1 MQVRVLPGSCSEW
14 HTWLSRKKVA
24 AESSNVKVCSI
35 PPGRSTL
42 QVTSLHNDSKQG
54 PVAQWIRHRPTEPGI
69 AGSSP
74 AGVIGCF
81 VPLQQATPAQPQ
93 AKSCAPALL
102 LMWDISRQGRCL
114 LGQIAGRTLPK
125 GLWISTTR
133 QDTPRHPKKKLGGKP
148 RSMEKCVLRG

>member
-74 AGVIGCF
+74 AGV
-81 VPLQQATPAQPQ
+81 
-93 AKSCAPALL
+93 
-102 LMWDISRQGRCL
+102 M
-114 LGQIAGRTLPK
+114 LPH
-125 GLWISTTR
+125 
-133 QDTPRHPKKKLGGKP
+133 QYC
-148 RSMEKCVLRG
+148 MQYFFLRGSTNVQVSRLRWHTLDSYSRVPSPSSLESAGTCVAECRAICALAAGFFKREMQTLRDLGCPNSE